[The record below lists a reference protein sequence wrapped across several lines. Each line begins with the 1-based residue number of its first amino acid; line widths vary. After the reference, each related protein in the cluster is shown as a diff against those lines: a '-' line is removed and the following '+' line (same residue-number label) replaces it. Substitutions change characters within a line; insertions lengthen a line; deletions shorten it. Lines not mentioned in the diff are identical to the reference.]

1 MSTNIKTRIKLYLFM
16 KRIIGIVGSFFGI
29 IFCAVLL
36 WWWIFLINVVSTKGH
51 PVFLQN
57 RVGKNGKMFKLIKFR
72 SMPIS
77 VDPNL
82 TTTESKQDIYST
94 KFGKFL
100 RKTSLDETLQLFNI
114 FVGQMAFIGP
124 RPLIY
129 YGNDIV
135 TIEKRKENGSI
146 CLRPGLSGYA
156 QVHGRKIIS
165 ADKKADFD
173 GYYFEHI
180 SLLLDIQI
188 FILSIFKSAK

>member
-1 MSTNIKTRIKLYLFM
+1 MKNTTKSHKNIYLPL
-16 KRIIGIVGSFFGI
+16 KRLIGIFGSLFGI
-29 IFCAVLL
+29 IVCAVFL
-36 WWWIFLINVVSTKGH
+36 WWWILLINTFSTKGH
-51 PVFLQN
+51 SIFRQE
-57 RVGKNGKMFKLIKFR
+57 RVGKDGKMFKLLKFR
-72 SMPIS
+72 SMPVS

-82 TTTESKQDIYST
+82 TTTESKQDVYST

-114 FVGQMAFIGP
+114 FIGQMAFIGP

-129 YGNDIV
+129 AGNDII

-156 QVHGRKIIS
+156 QVHGRKVIS

-173 GYYFEHI
+173 AYYLEHI
-180 SLLLDIQI
+180 SLLLDIKI
-188 FILSIFKSAK
+188 FILSIFKSTK